1 MLERRK
7 SFNSSLHNIS
17 KKRLA
22 EMQAGTYTPKRQKP
36 IKTISTKARKRI
48 KDYRAACFERWGYRC
63 FLCGRIDETGK
74 TLDCH
79 HCMLRIN
86 GDNTDTI
93 FPLCNRYSGCKGHNH
108 TGKDKKFWEINDAI
122 IAKLSEKQKKVFE
135 NQWANIYNIDYDT
148 SKELWYERNMENY
161 TV

>member
-48 KDYRAACFERWGYRC
+48 KDYRAACFERWGYSC
-63 FLCGRIDETGK
+63 FLCERIDETGK

-79 HCMLRIN
+79 HIFGRIN
-86 GDNTDTI
+86 WDDVENKEDILNEKGDKEMLI
-93 FPLCNRYSGCKGHNH
+93 KEE
-108 TGKDKKFWEINDAI
+108 KKKNI
-122 IAKLSEKQKKVFE
+122 IIKK
-135 NQWANIYNIDYDT
+135 
-148 SKELWYERNMENY
+148 
-161 TV
+161 

>member
-1 MLERRK
+1 MFCPATKIKAIEMLERRK

-36 IKTISTKARKRI
+36 IKPISTKARKRI
-48 KDYRAACFERWGYRC
+48 KDYRAACFERWGYSC

-79 HCMLRIN
+79 HIFGRIN
-86 GDNTDTI
+86 GDDVENI
-93 FPLCNRYSGCKGHNH
+93 VPLCNRYSGCKAHNH
-108 TGKDKKFWEINDAI
+108 IGHDRRFYELQTLIKNKK
-122 IAKLSEKQKKVFE
+122 EKQ
-135 NQWANIYNIDYDT
+135 
-148 SKELWYERNMENY
+148 
-161 TV
+161 

>member
-22 EMQAGTYTPKRQKP
+22 EIESGIYTPKRQKP
-36 IKTISTKARKRI
+36 IKAISNKARKRI
-48 KDYRAACFERWGYRC
+48 KDYRAACFERWGHSC

-79 HCMLRIN
+79 HIFGRVN
-86 GDNTDTI
+86 GDDVENI
-93 FPLCNRYSGCKGHNH
+93 VPLCNRYSGCRAHNH
-108 TGKDKKFWEINDAI
+108 NAHDKRFYELQKQILT
-122 IAKLSEKQKKVFE
+122 KKEK
-135 NQWANIYNIDYDT
+135 
-148 SKELWYERNMENY
+148 
-161 TV
+161 

>member
-22 EMQAGTYTPKRQKP
+22 EMESGTYTPKRQKP
-36 IKTISTKARKRI
+36 IKTISNKARKRI
-48 KDYRAACFERWGYRC
+48 KDYRAACFERWGHSC

-79 HCMLRIN
+79 HIFGRAN
-86 GDNTDTI
+86 GDDVENI
-93 FPLCNRYSGCKGHNH
+93 VPLCNRYSGCRVHNH
-108 TGKDKKFWEINDAI
+108 NAHDKRFYELQKQILTKKDK
-122 IAKLSEKQKKVFE
+122 
-135 NQWANIYNIDYDT
+135 
-148 SKELWYERNMENY
+148 
-161 TV
+161 